1 MKITKRQLRRIIRE
15 ETFDAKRDA
24 MAQRGTY
31 GAYKSRRP
39 AKSSDYDFL
48 KKDRYQQE
56 KERLDALGDI
66 DFDALKKKGRAIL
79 DVLSAGFKDNFAA
92 AAAALGDKKSKFDTD
107 EKRRLRAKEDLQFA
121 RNATKTYKDFKPD
134 RLERVMKY
142 FDAYGFDS
150 SILMESMAKQNE
162 YKIEEGAKVKITKK
176 QLQRIIKE
184 EKAKMMQERIEHPLE
199 GAAASAGSIAMG
211 LRKGLLTPESAAQR
225 IEAEVKKVLY
235 DFIRRAKGQ

>member
-48 KKDRYQQE
+48 KKDRQQQE
-56 KERLDALGDI
+56 KERLDALRDI

-92 AAAALGDKKSKFDTD
+92 AAAALGDKKSKFDSD

-121 RNATKTYKDFKPD
+121 HSATKTYEDFKPD

-150 SILMESMAKQNE
+150 TILMQPISKQNE
-162 YKIEEGAKVKITKK
+162 GKTTKK
-176 QLQRIIKE
+176 QLRSIIRE
-184 EKAKMMQERIEHPLE
+184 VMGMADHPDQVDDAQYDRGYQDGLD
-199 GAAASAGSIAMG
+199 GYPPADNATLDYDAGYEQG
-211 LRKGLLTPESAAQR
+211 TNDLRDRMSRLS
-225 IEAEVKKVLY
+225 
-235 DFIRRAKGQ
+235 